1 LNLRQ
6 INLEYVAVQDRLI
19 LRISY
24 GNGEE
29 VLLWLTRRCVKLLW
43 PNLLGLA
50 QTVPDIAMQSH
61 PEAKSALLGMRH
73 EAALAKSDFSKPY
86 EGVAQGAALE
96 RPLGAEPILVAR
108 MQTRRNPDGK
118 FLLSLL
124 PREGQGVNVALDE
137 ALLHSIC
144 GLLRN
149 IVAKTDWDLKLD
161 WPYAATAAAA
171 AEVPRSLN

>member
-1 LNLRQ
+1 MNLRQ

-24 GNGEE
+24 GGGEE

-43 PNLLGLA
+43 PGLVGLA
-50 QTVPDIAMQSH
+50 QTIPDIARQSH
-61 PEAKSALLGMRH
+61 PEAKTALLGMRH

-86 EGVAQGAALE
+86 EGTSQGAVLD

-108 MQTRRNPDGK
+108 MQTRRNPDGS
-118 FLLSLL
+118 FLLTLL
-124 PREGQGVNVALDE
+124 PREGKGINVALDE

-144 GLLRN
+144 ELLRN
-149 IVAKTDWDLKLD
+149 IVAKTDWELKLD
-161 WPYAATAAAA
+161 WPQAVASAADA
-171 AEVPRSLN
+171 PRSLN